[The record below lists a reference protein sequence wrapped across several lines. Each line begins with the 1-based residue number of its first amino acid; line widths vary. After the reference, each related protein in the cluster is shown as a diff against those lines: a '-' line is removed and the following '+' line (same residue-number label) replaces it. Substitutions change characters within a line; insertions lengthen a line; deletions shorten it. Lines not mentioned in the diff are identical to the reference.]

1 MKSILIFEYVGGAQ
15 GIAMVTASLYLV
27 IMICTKE
34 ALKLSPA
41 HDSRFHQLSLLSF
54 VLLCFFLLSL
64 HSFSNISFSL
74 PWLVHLS
81 YSYG

>member
-34 ALKLSPA
+34 ALKLSP
-41 HDSRFHQLSLLSF
+41 RFPVPSTLVALFRSPLFLS
-54 VLLCFFLLSL
+54 
-64 HSFSNISFSL
+64 SL
-74 PWLVHLS
+74 PTFLQ
-81 YSYG
+81 